1 MRVTI
6 LPATGR
12 THPTVVVTDPVS
24 GKLNNLPCLTEVRA
38 RKVAQ
43 LAQDACHYAEFQE
56 KLMREF
62 ADTLDPEK

>member
-6 LPATGR
+6 LPRDR
-12 THPTVVVTDPVS
+12 THHPTVVVTDPVS

-43 LAQDACHYAEFQE
+43 LAQDSCHYAEFQE
-56 KLMREF
+56 KLMKEF
-62 ADTLDPEK
+62 ENADAPEK